1 MQDGESL
8 RNAQGR
14 AGNPPATTP
23 MAEEIA
29 AIEQL
34 LKQQGAREEIHGARI
49 LAARLRWPHDLRLQL
64 LQGSWL
70 EADGRGDD
78 AAACFRAA
86 QAQHPANPW
95 PPVRLVELLL
105 RQRRQEEA
113 RAEFRAG
120 VWGGTAPERTRT
132 GLLSL
137 TTASIP
143 DAAGREAYLRSLL
156 NQHPDDR
163 FVLLKLAV
171 LRYRLKDRPAAEAL
185 FAEAARLGPMTDEA
199 QLILLDLHFAAARFE
214 AAYDLARDL
223 QARHPDRVEFAR
235 RSIQAALFLHRL
247 DEVIAQLQT
256 ALLRWPEDWLLLFRY
271 NRCPLPG
278 EADRKLFAALSA
290 RREALAGNDRWLF
303 QYAIAS
309 LRHADAGPTLT
320 MLRTLVASTTVG
332 HMAAPLAAA
341 LAAHPLERW
350 ANPRA
355 VSNACDDDVQLLPQ
369 PGAVATVILFSSVAG
384 GLGYLPF
391 GLADGLLRQRP
402 INVIYLRDRNHRA
415 FTSGV
420 RSLGADHT
428 AMIDALQTMTRRLGV
443 PVVTMGS
450 SIAGVAA
457 IRAATR
463 LHARAAISFAGPVNL
478 GADATED
485 EAPPGGAGG
494 TRDSLFAS
502 FAAADSDIVRMVREA
517 PATQVHQ
524 CFGADFAPDV
534 AVARL
539 LAPLANV
546 RLHPERDCADHF
558 AIEHAIA
565 SGSFMAILDAALPGQ
580 VAA

>member
-8 RNAQGR
+8 RNAKGW
-14 AGNPPATTP
+14 AGNQPAAIP
-23 MAEEIA
+23 MADEIA
-29 AIEQL
+29 AIEQQ
-34 LKQQGAREEIHGARI
+34 LKQQGAGEEDLGARI

-70 EADGRGDD
+70 EATGRGDD
-78 AAACFRAA
+78 AAACFRTA
-86 QAQHPANPW
+86 QAEHPANPW
-95 PPVRLVELLL
+95 PAVRLVELLL

-113 RAEFRAG
+113 RGDFRAS
-120 VWGGTAPERTRT
+120 VWGGTAPERTRL
-132 GLLSL
+132 GLLSV

-143 DAAGREAYLRSLL
+143 DVAGREAYLRSLL
-156 NQHPDDR
+156 SQHPDDR

-171 LRYRLKDRPAAEAL
+171 LRYRQKDRPAAEAL

-199 QLILLDLHFAAARFE
+199 QLIQLDLHFAAARFE
-214 AAYDLARDL
+214 AAYGLARDL

-278 EADRKLFAALSA
+278 EVDRKLFAALST
-290 RREALAGNDRWLF
+290 RQEALTGNDRWLF

-309 LRHADAGPTLT
+309 LRHADAGPTLA
-320 MLRTLVASTTVG
+320 MLQALAASATVG

-341 LAAHPLERW
+341 LAAYPPEHW

-369 PGAVATVILFSSVAG
+369 PGAVATIILFSSVAG

-391 GLADGLLRQRP
+391 GLADGLLRQRLV
-402 INVIYLRDRNHRA
+402 NVIYLRDRNHRA

-420 RSLGADHT
+420 RALGADHT

-457 IRAATR
+457 IRAATQ

-485 EAPPGGAGG
+485 EAPPGAARG

-502 FAAADSDIVRMVREA
+502 FTAADPDIVRMVRAA

-539 LAPLANV
+539 LEPLANV
-546 RLHPERDCADHF
+546 RLHPEPGCADHF

-565 SGSFMAILDAALPGQ
+565 SGSFLAILDAALPDQ